1 MDMKNPET
9 ATQSDDTIFVL
20 DIGTRSIIGLVG
32 IVEDE
37 KLKVIAI
44 ESADH
49 TKRAMI
55 DGQIE
60 DISSVA
66 KLATAVKERI
76 EAKLGTALTRVCVAA
91 AGRALKTERTTH
103 EIDVPEGKTIDDDL
117 INQLESGAIQKIE
130 EMLDESAGD
139 TYRFF
144 HLVGYSAVQYYLD
157 DYPISDLSGHH
168 GSKIKADILA
178 TFLPSE
184 VIDSLYAAME
194 QAGLEVA
201 SMTLEPIAA
210 INAAIPANLRLLNL
224 AFADIGAGTSD
235 IAVCKDGN
243 IAGYTMSTI
252 AGDEVT
258 EALMREYLIDFDTA
272 EQIKL
277 DLESKK
283 EIYFTDIMG
292 FEQTVAAE
300 DIMDCIADSV
310 ALLSGEIAKGIVE
323 VNGGSP
329 SAVFLAGGGSKLKGV
344 LEGVRDALQMD
355 DKRIAIAGNNFKA
368 TAFSKEYDLNN
379 PELAT
384 PLGIAVS
391 TGLNMINDSYH
402 LTLNG
407 KRARLFRNGA
417 LNILNVLAMNG
428 YQYRDLFGRSGSSMI
443 LTINGK
449 RSVLYGE
456 PATNCTLTLNGNP
469 ATPSELVKA
478 GDVLEFIPA
487 KAGEAAK
494 AKVSDVVPQDAQDT
508 ENLVVTVNG
517 ELADFDTV
525 LNSGDVIVTGTPEEM
540 QKQAEE
546 AQNTLVK
553 TAQDAPGEKAEEKE
567 KPGQT
572 SGQEAGYEREQEPKP
587 SASIPQTAEP
597 DAFGTG
603 RPPQKK
609 RDSRT
614 SRTLQT
620 KQDSETSRPP
630 KFSQTAERKAADAP
644 ARPDTARPD
653 RFSNQKQATAFPQTS
668 KERQTSKARHTPEP
682 AGMPARRTLTE
693 PASLSRPGETAEPD
707 LSRTAKRTLKPEQE
721 PATGQ
726 AAKLEQAPAAEP
738 APFTLPR
745 RRERRPMTI
754 LDRPPGAENTP
765 AKPAQPAD
773 NKFKKKESDRT
784 DAKDPFSNITQ
795 EEYEAA
801 VAPLVR
807 STWHFTLNDKPVT
820 FPPKDGNAPYLLLDM
835 LQHSGLDF
843 DNLTAPVILAVN
855 GLPGTFQQ
863 ELNEND
869 SIIIRQD
876 E

>member
-1 MDMKNPET
+1 MNTKNHEI
-9 ATQSDDTIFVL
+9 AIQSDNTIFVL

-32 IVEDE
+32 IVENE
-37 KLKVIAI
+37 KLEVIAI

-49 TKRAMI
+49 AKRAMI

-60 DISSVA
+60 DIGSVA
-66 KLATAVKERI
+66 RLAATVKERI
-76 EAKLGTALTRVCVAA
+76 EAKLGIALTRVCVAA

-103 EIDVPEGKTIDDDL
+103 EIDVPEGKAIDDDL
-117 INQLESGAIQKIE
+117 INQLESGAIEKIE
-130 EMLDESAGD
+130 EMLDTSASD
-139 TYRFF
+139 AYRFF
-144 HLVGYSAVQYYLD
+144 HLVGYSVIQYYLD
-157 DYPISDLSGHH
+157 DYPISDLAGHH

-210 INAAIPANLRLLNL
+210 INAAIPESLRLLNL

-272 EQIKL
+272 EQVKL

-292 FEQTVAAE
+292 FEQTAAAE
-300 DIMDCIADSV
+300 DIMDCISDSV
-310 ALLSGEIAKGIVE
+310 ALLSGEIAKGIVD
-323 VNGGSP
+323 VNGGPP

-355 DKRIAIAGNNFKA
+355 DKRIAVAGNNFKA

-417 LNILNVLAMNG
+417 LNILNVLTMNG

-443 LTINGK
+443 LTVNGK

-456 PATNCTLTLNGNP
+456 PATHSTLTLNGNP

-494 AKVSDVVPQDAQDT
+494 AKVSDVVSKDT
-508 ENLVVTVNG
+508 ENLVITVNG
-517 ELADFDTV
+517 QVADFDTV
-525 LNSGDVIVTGTPEEM
+525 LNSGDIIVTGTPEEM
-540 QKQAEE
+540 QKQSEE
-546 AQNTLVK
+546 TQETLVK
-553 TAQDAPGEKAEEKE
+553 AAQELPIKEAETKE
-567 KPGQT
+567 KPEQKPVRK
-572 SGQEAGYEREQEPKP
+572 QKQEPKP
-587 SASIPQTAEP
+587 SASRPQMQKTAETP
-597 DAFGTG
+597 A
-603 RPPQKK
+603 K
-609 RDSRT
+609 
-614 SRTLQT
+614 
-620 KQDSETSRPP
+620 
-630 KFSQTAERKAADAP
+630 KAASEA
-644 ARPDTARPD
+644 
-653 RFSNQKQATAFPQTS
+653 
-668 KERQTSKARHTPEP
+668 
-682 AGMPARRTLTE
+682 
-693 PASLSRPGETAEPD
+693 ASPSLPGEAAKPVQ
-707 LSRTAKRTLKPEQE
+707 SRKPEQTLE
-721 PATGQ
+721 PNQTTESVQ
-726 AAKLEQAPAAEP
+726 SPAENP
-738 APFTLPR
+738 APFTPPR

-754 LDRPPGAENTP
+754 LDRPPGAESTP
-765 AKPAQPAD
+765 AKPEQPAK
-773 NKFKKKESDRT
+773 NKFEKKESSRT
-784 DAKDPFSNITQ
+784 DKSDPFSNITQ

-801 VAPLVR
+801 VAPLIR
-807 STWHFTLNDKPVT
+807 NTWHFTLNDKPVT
-820 FPPKDGNAPYLLLDM
+820 FPAKDGNAPYLLLDM

-843 DNLTAPVILAVN
+843 DNLTSPVILAVN

-863 ELNEND
+863 ELKEND

>member
-1 MDMKNPET
+1 MNMKNPEI
-9 ATQSDDTIFVL
+9 AVQSDDTIFVL

-32 IVEDE
+32 TVENE

-49 TKRAMI
+49 AKRAMI

-66 KLATAVKERI
+66 RLATSVKERI
-76 EAKLGTALTRVCVAA
+76 EAKLGITLTRVCVAA

-103 EIDVPEGKTIDDDL
+103 EIDVPEGKAIDDDL
-117 INQLESGAIQKIE
+117 INQLESGAIEKIE
-130 EMLDESAGD
+130 EMLDTSTNDA
-139 TYRFF
+139 YRFF

-157 DYPISDLSGHH
+157 DYPISDLLDHH

-210 INAAIPANLRLLNL
+210 INAAIPENLRLLNL

-243 IAGYTMSTI
+243 IAGYTMSTV

-272 EQIKL
+272 EQVKL
-277 DLESKK
+277 ELESKK

-310 ALLSGEIAKGIVE
+310 TLLSAEIAKGIID
-323 VNGGSP
+323 VNGGPP

-407 KRARLFRNGA
+407 KRARLFRNGE
-417 LNILNVLAMNG
+417 LNILNVLTMNG

-443 LTINGK
+443 LTVNGK
-449 RSVLYGE
+449 RNVLYGE
-456 PATNCTLTLNGNP
+456 PATNSTLTLNGNP

-494 AKVSDVVPQDAQDT
+494 AKVSDIVPQDAENA
-508 ENLVVTVNG
+508 ENLVITVNG
-517 ELADFDTV
+517 QLADFDTE
-525 LNSGDVIVTGTPEEM
+525 LNSGDVIVTGTPDEM
-540 QKQAEE
+540 QKRAEE
-546 AQNTLVK
+546 AQNALVK
-553 TAQDAPGEKAEEKE
+553 TAQETTEAETEKDGQSE
-567 KPGQT
+567 QT
-572 SGQEAGYEREQEPKP
+572 SAQEPNGKP
-587 SASIPQTAEP
+587 EQKPNPTVNNAQAAKPETTVKRTAIAPDSSSHADEAAKTVRARTAKQARKTEQVLPPEQAPATEQTAEVE
-597 DAFGTG
+597 
-603 RPPQKK
+603 
-609 RDSRT
+609 
-614 SRTLQT
+614 QT
-620 KQDSETSRPP
+620 
-630 KFSQTAERKAADAP
+630 
-644 ARPDTARPD
+644 
-653 RFSNQKQATAFPQTS
+653 
-668 KERQTSKARHTPEP
+668 
-682 AGMPARRTLTE
+682 
-693 PASLSRPGETAEPD
+693 
-707 LSRTAKRTLKPEQE
+707 
-721 PATGQ
+721 
-726 AAKLEQAPAAEP
+726 PAAEP

-754 LDRPPGAENTP
+754 LDRPPGSENTP
-765 AKPAQPAD
+765 AKQAQPK
-773 NKFKKKESDRT
+773 NKFEKKEPGQT
-784 DAKDPFSNITQ
+784 DKNDPFSNITQ

-807 STWHFTLNDKPVT
+807 NTWHFTLNDKPVT

-843 DNLTAPVILAVN
+843 DHLTSPVILAVN
-855 GLPGTFQQ
+855 GVPGTFQQ
-863 ELNEND
+863 ELKEND
-869 SIIIRQD
+869 TIIIRQD
-876 E
+876 K